1 MVTVRNTQLLLY
13 PTWVFR
19 ASGRLYPTLELEL
32 GIGDLGIHDV
42 GYRRSWVF
50 RTQSQKMT
58 MVVLTSTI
66 IIISNFMF

>member
-50 RTQSQKMT
+50 RPNPKK
-58 MVVLTSTI
+58 
-66 IIISNFMF
+66 